1 MITKKTIMTRKKTNA
16 MKLLEGQKVPYEA
29 YAYPANLR
37 EAQEVA
43 TALDMPAGQVFKT
56 LVLPRPKPG
65 KPMLVMIPADR
76 QLDLKKLAKAVGE
89 KKLKMATQREAERLT
104 GLQVGGISALAL
116 LNRGFDI
123 YLDESALGFEQ
134 IIISAGQRGLQIKL
148 AVSDLL
154 KVSRARIVEAS
165 HK

>member
-1 MITKKTIMTRKKTNA
+1 MTKKKTNA
-16 MKLLEGQKVPYEA
+16 MKLLEGKKVPYES

-43 TALDMPAGQVFKT
+43 AALDRPAGQVFKT
-56 LVLPRPKPG
+56 LVLPRLKPG

-123 YLDESALGFEQ
+123 YLDESALGYQQ
-134 IIISAGQRGLQIKL
+134 IIISAGQRGLQIRL
-148 AVSDLL
+148 AVSDLVKL
-154 KVSRARIVEAS
+154 SQARMVDASRE
-165 HK
+165 